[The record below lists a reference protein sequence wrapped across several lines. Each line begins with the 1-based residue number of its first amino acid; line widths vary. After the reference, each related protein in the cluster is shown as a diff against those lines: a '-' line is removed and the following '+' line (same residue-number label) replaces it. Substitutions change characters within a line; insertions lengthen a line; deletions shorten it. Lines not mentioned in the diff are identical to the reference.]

1 MRAAETLAR
10 EFVRIQP
17 GAAARVLE
25 ALAPELAAGFLLSQD
40 PRTAAQMLREWLPAI
55 AARCMRELPDQQLSA
70 MLALLPASAAAGLI
84 RRTDWRRRQLLL
96 RGIGRVRG
104 GLIEVL
110 LNYPENVVGAWVNP
124 ASAFLRE
131 GMRVSDAQRLMRADP
146 DSGDDRLYVL
156 DEAQHV
162 SAFVS
167 VTRLAAATR
176 RQRIE
181 EIAEQPPPVLSASC
195 RLDEAVNN
203 GCWRETRCA
212 AVVDRRG
219 ELIGVL
225 RYAQLLAAQGQEAPR
240 PASPGTDA
248 GADLVDIL
256 LGGVSAEW
264 DAWVDLVTPEQGAR
278 GSGNGS

>member
-1 MRAAETLAR
+1 MQAADTLAR
-10 EFVRIQP
+10 EFVRVQP
-17 GAAARVLE
+17 GAAARTLE
-25 ALAPELAAGFLLSQD
+25 VLAPELTAGFLLSQD
-40 PRTAAQMLREWLPAI
+40 PRSAALMLRELLPAI
-55 AARCMRELPDQQLSA
+55 AAHCMRKLPDQQLST
-70 MLALLPASAAAGLI
+70 MLTLLPVAVAAGLV

-96 RGIGRVRG
+96 RGMGRVRG
-104 GLIEVL
+104 SLIEVL
-110 LNYPENVVGAWVNP
+110 LNYPENVVGAWVDP
-124 ASAFLRE
+124 ASALLRE

-146 DSGDDRLYVL
+146 EANDDRLYVV
-156 DEAQHV
+156 DEAQRV

-181 EIAEQPPPVLSASC
+181 EIAEQGPPVILASC
-195 RLDEAVNN
+195 RVEEAVNDV
-203 GCWRETRCA
+203 CWRETRCA

-240 PASPGTDA
+240 PASPGLDA

-264 DAWVDLVTPEQGAR
+264 DAWVDLLSPGRDAR
-278 GSGNGS
+278 GGDAS

>member
-10 EFVRIQP
+10 EFVRSQP
-17 GAAARVLE
+17 GAAARALE
-25 ALAPELAAGFLLSQD
+25 ALAPDLAAGFLLSQD
-40 PRTAAQMLREWLPAI
+40 PRTAALMLRELLPAI
-55 AARCMRELPDQQLSA
+55 AARCMRDLPDQQLSA
-70 MLALLPASAAAGLI
+70 MLVLLPASAAAGLI

-96 RGIGRVRG
+96 RSIGRVRG

-110 LNYPENVVGAWVNP
+110 LDYPENVVGAWVDP
-124 ASAFLRE
+124 ASALLRE
-131 GMRVSDAQRLMRADP
+131 GMRVSDAQRLMRAHP
-146 DSGDDRLYVL
+146 DLDDDRLYVV
-156 DEAQHV
+156 DETQHV

-195 RLDEAVNN
+195 RLDEAADNA
-203 GCWRETRCA
+203 CWRETRCA

-225 RYAQLLAAQGQEAPR
+225 RYAQLLTAQGQEAPR
-240 PASPGTDA
+240 PATPGMDA
-248 GADLVDIL
+248 GADLVEIL

-264 DAWVDLVTPEQGAR
+264 DAWVDLVTPERGSR
-278 GSGNGS
+278 GSGNGG